1 MKMTIKSK
9 ILGKKIEFSRPG
21 NFYIYV
27 DLNGQ
32 PGTLGNQI
40 CENGGLMGSTIG
52 YNGDD
57 EERFITICRRWY
69 RNYIRK
75 MR

>member
-1 MKMTIKSK
+1 MRLTIKSK
-9 ILGKKIEFSRPG
+9 VLGKEIEFSRPG